1 MGCAMILGNKKYAVS
16 DELRVPSWR
25 LREEAEKRRAAEAR
39 IAELEQRIA
48 ELERA
53 LKSRRDEFV
62 FRRKSR
68 VA

>member
-1 MGCAMILGNKKYAVS
+1 MDRRHMESEAK
-16 DELRVPSWR
+16 VPSFR
-25 LREEAEKRRAAEAR
+25 LREEAEKRRAAEGR
-39 IAELEQRIA
+39 VEELEQRVA

>member
-1 MGCAMILGNKKYAVS
+1 MSAERN

-25 LREEAEKRRAAEAR
+25 LREESTKRRAAER
-39 IAELEQRIA
+39 RVEELEQRVA